1 MFLYVVQFQPLVVLS
16 ELIISDLEFL
26 QNSVEAVEVSGQS
39 RDASRATGNL
49 SFAKIQRGRGVLE

>member
-1 MFLYVVQFQPLVVLS
+1 VQFQPLVVLS